1 MRSMKIVKMIYK
13 SVKSAKIA
21 KIAAALVLCAV
32 SPLFPQQITRFAVV
46 DFNRVLSALNVRTN
60 AYVELE
66 KKAAAVQEEIN
77 KRKQEID
84 DLQARAELL
93 QTALQEAAALEA
105 EQEAASDADPFTPRP
120 APRSSSQRSG
130 TRQQETELTRL
141 RSDIL
146 KKTEALK
153 DYYQKKTAE
162 LEAERRRI
170 SANTAN
176 TELINQI
183 NAQISLTAESEG
195 YTMVLDKSTKG
206 IIWYSRSVDITDK
219 VISALLAKIKRP

>member
-1 MRSMKIVKMIYK
+1 MVNILHK
-13 SVKSAKIA
+13 SSKNA
-21 KIAAALVLCAV
+21 KIAAGAMFVFCTLQ
-32 SPLFPQQITRFAVV
+32 PLFPQQITRFAVV
-46 DFNRVLSALNVRTN
+46 DFNRVLTALNVRTN

-66 KKAAAVQEEIN
+66 KKAGQVQEEIN

-84 DLQARAELL
+84 GLQEKAESL
-93 QTALQEAAALEA
+93 QKSLQEAADMEA
-105 EQEAASDADPFTPRP
+105 GQEAAAEADPFAARP

-130 TRQQETELTRL
+130 IRQQEAELTRL
-141 RSDIL
+141 RSDII

-153 DYYQKKTAE
+153 DYFQKKTAE
-162 LEAERRRI
+162 LESERRRI
-170 SANTAN
+170 SSNTAD
-176 TELINQI
+176 TEMINQI

>member
-1 MRSMKIVKMIYK
+1 MKIL
-13 SVKSAKIA
+13 KIIHKNA
-21 KIAAALVLCAV
+21 KIAAMAATLVFCAIQ
-32 SPLFPQQITRFAVV
+32 PLFPQQITRFAVV

-66 KKAAAVQEEIN
+66 KKAAVVQEEIN

-84 DLQARAELL
+84 GLQEKAELL
-93 QTALQEAAALEA
+93 QKTIQEAEKLEA
-105 EQEAASDADPFTPRP
+105 EQEVPDGSETVPIRP
-120 APRSSSQRSG
+120 VPRSNAQRGG
-130 TRQQETELTRL
+130 TRQQETELSRL

-162 LEAERRRI
+162 LESERRRI
-170 SANTAN
+170 SANTAD

-206 IIWYSRSVDITDK
+206 IVWYSRSVDITDK